1 MGVYDE
7 CDCLQSFASQREKT
21 ENHWPGSFSKKKGK
35 ILQNKEKEG
44 RKVLMPLSIQS
55 RVVFFKYFSS
65 RTFENHSLGACFQMV
80 RGRLLGCMLRSQGET

>member
-35 ILQNKEKEG
+35 ILQKIKKKKEEK
-44 RKVLMPLSIQS
+44 
-55 RVVFFKYFSS
+55 F
-65 RTFENHSLGACFQMV
+65 
-80 RGRLLGCMLRSQGET
+80 

>member
-21 ENHWPGSFSKKKGK
+21 ENHWSGSFSKKKGK

-44 RKVLMPLSIQS
+44 REEWET
-55 RVVFFKYFSS
+55 VFIDLP
-65 RTFENHSLGACFQMV
+65 TAG
-80 RGRLLGCMLRSQGET
+80 